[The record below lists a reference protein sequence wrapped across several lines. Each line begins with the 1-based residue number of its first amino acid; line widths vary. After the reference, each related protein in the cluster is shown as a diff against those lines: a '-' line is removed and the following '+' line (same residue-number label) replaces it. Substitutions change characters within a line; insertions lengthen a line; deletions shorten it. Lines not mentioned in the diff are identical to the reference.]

1 MTSYFVFYWFIC
13 KSPRLGVV
21 PIFIFR
27 YSNFSGKLKLNDDP
41 SGNVLI
47 IDYPPSLHYKIYF
60 YAFIKLSDIGLISK
74 QIFSFSLLIGEEYG
88 DADDL
93 LLNRLPAALK
103 ASKTAAARGYL
114 NGVSYKRNTTAR
126 ER

>member
-41 SGNVLI
+41 SFGLV
-47 IDYPPSLHYKIYF
+47 S
-60 YAFIKLSDIGLISK
+60 KL
-74 QIFSFSLLIGEEYG
+74 IFSFSLLIGEEDG

-93 LLNRLPAALK
+93 LLSRLPAALV
-103 ASKTAAARGYL
+103 AS
-114 NGVSYKRNTTAR
+114 SR
-126 ER
+126 EILFQ